1 MNGESALAPANH
13 LHPVAGETAE
23 LPTLQGLA
31 EVLAGMLPTGSKLV
45 LHWRDAHGH
54 AGMSAVAGTPE
65 TLREQA
71 VAVLEGCDQGRHRS
85 RGGTEI
91 EDVWEEAG
99 LRIAVAARSKAP
111 LSDETRGAWLA
122 VARRTVAAAL
132 ASERSQARIEALTK
146 AQRLQRALYE
156 IADLAGSGLEMP
168 DMLARIHAV
177 VGGLMPAENFYI
189 VLYDEEAQTVRF
201 LYFADAM
208 DSFVAE
214 PEQALPLSELS
225 NSLTLALLNHG
236 KPLVGPSEALRSQL
250 GVPRD
255 PQHGPDSADWLGVPL
270 LRDGRV
276 CGAIVVQSYDVPSRY
291 SGEEQA
297 LLEYVA
303 QHILTALDRKNA
315 QVELENRVR
324 ERTRELQKANEELQ
338 AEIVERQRAEQLQR
352 ALYRITELSVVA
364 GSLERFYAEV
374 HAIVGELLYAR
385 NFYIALMSADGQLL
399 EFPYI
404 VDERDVVSR
413 TRKPAKGLTEY
424 VMFTGEPLLADRAR
438 IDTLHGEG
446 KVQSVGAHARCW
458 LGVPLVRDDDVVG
471 VIAVQS
477 YTPDILFTERD
488 QELLTFVAHHI
499 GGSLERK
506 RAQEYLKTAHA
517 ELESRV
523 ESRTSELAEANRQL
537 RAQIGERV
545 RAEQR
550 LTYQARHDDLTGL
563 PNRAHLIE
571 RLDAAIARASV
582 GDVAPFAIL
591 FLDLDRFKLVNDSI
605 GHASG
610 DDMLIEV
617 GRRISE
623 ALGPHDTV
631 SRLGGDEFALLL
643 ERMPSVAHA
652 EAFAAKLLDVLGQ
665 PMVVAGRELF
675 PSASIGIAL
684 WGPGYE
690 HGEELLRDADAAMY
704 RAKSGGRDRSML
716 FDAQMRAEATRLL
729 DLEADLRR
737 AINRESFEPWMQP
750 IVRLSDGV
758 AVGHEALL
766 RWNHEREGP
775 LSPDAFIGVG
785 EDNGLIEQVDWLMY
799 RRVFEWLAAHGSD
812 EGYVSINVSPSHF
825 RSEDFA
831 SRLLGLVSACGANPN
846 RLRIEI
852 TEVALLDDASR
863 ALRTLNTLREN
874 GVYALLDDF
883 GTGFSALSYLHRF
896 PIQCLK
902 IDRSFVAGLEG
913 ESHMES
919 LALIR
924 AILALAATLGIDA
937 IGEGVETTY
946 QRDTLRDLGC
956 VYGQGF
962 LFGHPQPVSPPM
974 FHPPGDD
981 APA

>member
-1 MNGESALAPANH
+1 M
-13 LHPVAGETAE
+13 
-23 LPTLQGLA
+23 LQGLA

-45 LHWRDAHGH
+45 LHWRDGHGH
-54 AGMSAVAGTPE
+54 SGLSAIAGTPE
-65 TLREQA
+65 ALRQQA
-71 VAVLEGCDQGRHRS
+71 VAALEGCDQGRHRS
-85 RGGTEI
+85 RGGIDI
-91 EDVWEEAG
+91 EDVWEEGG

-132 ASERSQARIEALTK
+132 ASERSQARIEALVK

-156 IADLAGSGLEMP
+156 IADLAGSALEMP
-168 DMLARIHAV
+168 EMLARIHAV

-189 VLYDEEAQTVRF
+189 VLYDDEAQTVRF

-208 DSFVAE
+208 DTFVAE
-214 PEQALPLSELS
+214 PQQALPLSEMS
-225 NSLTLALLNHG
+225 NSLTVALLKHG
-236 KPLVGPSEALRSQL
+236 KPLVGPSENLRTQL

-270 LRDGRV
+270 LRDGHV
-276 CGAIVVQSYDVPSRY
+276 VGAIVVQSYDVPSRY

-324 ERTRELQKANEELQ
+324 ERTRELQKANDELQ

-352 ALYRITELSVVA
+352 ALYRITELSVIA

-374 HAIVGELLYAR
+374 HAIVGELLYAW
-385 NFYIALMSADGQLL
+385 NFYIALMTGDGQLL

-413 TRKPAKGLTEY
+413 TRRPAKGLTEY
-424 VMFTGEPLLADRAR
+424 VMFTGEPLLADRGR
-438 IDTLHGEG
+438 IDALHAEG

-458 LGVPLVRDDDVVG
+458 LGVPLVRGDDVVG

-477 YTPDILFTERD
+477 YTPDIMFTERD

-499 GGSLERK
+499 GSSLERK
-506 RAQEYLKTAHA
+506 RAQEHLKVAHA

-523 ESRTSELAEANRQL
+523 ESRTGELAEANRQL

-571 RLDAAIARASV
+571 QLDAAIERARA
-582 GDVAPFAIL
+582 GDKSRFAML

-617 GRRISE
+617 GRRISGV
-623 ALGPHDTV
+623 LGPHDTV
-631 SRLGGDEFALLL
+631 ARLGGDEFAVLL
-643 ERMPSVAHA
+643 ERIPSPTHPEEVAA
-652 EAFAAKLLDVLGQ
+652 RLLEVLGE
-665 PMVVAGRELF
+665 PMVVSGRELF

-684 WGPGYE
+684 WGPSYQR
-690 HGEELLRDADAAMY
+690 GEELLRDADAAMY

-716 FDAQMRAEATRLL
+716 FDAEMRAEALRLL

-737 AINRESFEPWMQP
+737 AINREAFEPWMQP
-750 IVRLSDGV
+750 IVRLSDGGI
-758 AVGHEALL
+758 VGHEALL
-766 RWNHEREGP
+766 RWNHERDGP

-799 RRVFEWLAAHGSD
+799 RRVFEWMAVQTDG
-812 EGYVSINVSPSHF
+812 GYVSINVSPSHF

-831 SRLLGLVSACGANPN
+831 SRLLGLVSACGADPN

-852 TEVALLDDASR
+852 TEVTLLDDAPR
-863 ALRTLNTLREN
+863 ALRTLNELRAN

-937 IGEGVETTY
+937 IGEGVETAY
-946 QRDTLRDLGC
+946 QSDTLRDLGC

-962 LFGHPQPVSPPM
+962 LFGYPQPVS
-974 FHPPGDD
+974 
-981 APA
+981 

>member
-1 MNGESALAPANH
+1 MKGESRLAAVD
-13 LHPVAGETAE
+13 LHPVTGESNE
-23 LPTLQGLA
+23 LPTLGGLA
-31 EVLAGMLPTGSKLV
+31 EVLVGMLPTGSRLV
-45 LHWRDAHGH
+45 LHWRDAQGQSGQSEI
-54 AGMSAVAGTPE
+54 AGAPRA
-65 TLREQA
+65 LHEQA
-71 VAVLEGCDQGRHRS
+71 AAALEGCDQGRHRS
-85 RGGTEI
+85 RGGIDI
-91 EDVWEEAG
+91 EDVWEDGG
-99 LRIAVAARSKAP
+99 LRIAVVARSKAP
-111 LSDETRGAWLA
+111 LSDETRDAWLA

-132 ASERSQARIEALTK
+132 ASERSQARIEALLK

-156 IADLAGSGLEMP
+156 IADLAGSQLEMP
-168 DMLARIHAV
+168 EMLARIHAV

-189 VLYDEEAQTVRF
+189 VLYDDEAQTVRF
-201 LYFADAM
+201 LYFADAV
-208 DSFVAE
+208 DNFVAE
-214 PEQALPLSELS
+214 PERAFPLGEMS
-225 NSLTLALLNHG
+225 NSLTVALLHHG
-236 KPLVGPSEALRSQL
+236 KPLAGPSDRLRIQL
-250 GVPRD
+250 GVERD
-255 PQHGPDSADWLGVPL
+255 LRHGPDSADWLGVPL

-276 CGAIVVQSYDVPSRY
+276 CGAIVVQSYDVPLRY
-291 SGEEQA
+291 SGEELA

-324 ERTRELQKANEELQ
+324 ERTRELQKANDELQ
-338 AEIVERQRAEQLQR
+338 AEIAERQRAEQLQR
-352 ALYRITELSVVA
+352 AQYRITELSVIA

-385 NFYIALMSADGQLL
+385 NFYIALLSGDGQLL

-424 VMFTGEPLLADRAR
+424 VMFTGEALLADRER
-438 IDTLHGEG
+438 IDTLHAEG

-458 LGVPLVRDDDVVG
+458 LGVPLVRGTDVVG

-477 YTPDILFTERD
+477 YTPEIVFTARD

-499 GGSLERK
+499 GSSLERK
-506 RAQEYLKTAHA
+506 RAQEHLKAAHA

-523 ESRTSELAEANRQL
+523 EERTSELAEANRQL

-550 LTYQARHDDLTGL
+550 LTYQARHDGLTGL

-571 RLDAAIARASV
+571 RLDAAIARARI

-617 GRRISE
+617 GRRIS
-623 ALGPHDTV
+623 ATLGPHDTV
-631 SRLGGDEFALLL
+631 ARLGGDEFALLL

-652 EAFAAKLLDVLGQ
+652 EAAAARLLEVLGQ
-665 PMVVAGRELF
+665 PMSVAGRELF

-684 WGPGYE
+684 WGPSYL

-704 RAKSGGRDRSML
+704 RAKSAGRDRSML
-716 FDAQMRAEATRLL
+716 FDADMRAEAMRLL

-737 AINRESFEPWMQP
+737 AINRESFEPWLQP
-750 IVRLSDGV
+750 IVRLSDG
-758 AVGHEALL
+758 AVIGHEALL
-766 RWNHEREGP
+766 RWNHDRDGP

-785 EDNGLIEQVDWLMY
+785 EDSGLIEQVDWLMY
-799 RRVFEWLAAHGSD
+799 QRVFEWLSTHEGD
-812 EGYVSINVSPSHF
+812 GYVSINVSPSHF

-831 SRLLGLVSACGANPN
+831 QRLLDLIAGCGAEPR

-852 TEVALLDDASR
+852 TEVALLDDAPR
-863 ALRTLNTLREN
+863 ALRTLNILREH
-874 GVYALLDDF
+874 GVFALLDDF

-902 IDRSFVAGLEG
+902 IDRSFVAGLQG
-913 ESHMES
+913 ESQMES

-924 AILALAATLGIDA
+924 AILALAATLGIEA
-937 IGEGVETTY
+937 IGEGVETAF
-946 QRDTLRDLGC
+946 QHETLRDLGC

-962 LFGHPQPVSPPM
+962 LFGYP
-974 FHPPGDD
+974 
-981 APA
+981 

>member
-1 MNGESALAPANH
+1 MNGSARAPAD
-13 LHPVAGETAE
+13 LHPVPGGTAE
-23 LPTLQGLA
+23 LPMLQGLA

-45 LHWRDAHGH
+45 LHWRDAQGQS
-54 AGMSAVAGTPE
+54 GMSAVPGTPE
-65 TLREQA
+65 ALREQA
-71 VAVLEGCDQGRHRS
+71 VAVLEGSAPGKRALRA
-85 RGGTEI
+85 GIEI

-99 LRIAVAARSKAP
+99 LRIAVAARSKAA

-122 VARRTVAAAL
+122 VAQRTVAAAL
-132 ASERSQARIEALTK
+132 ASERSQARIEALVK

-189 VLYDEEAQTVRF
+189 VLYDDEAQAVRF

-208 DSFVAE
+208 DSFVAD
-214 PEQALPLSELS
+214 PEQALPLSEMS
-225 NSLTLALLNHG
+225 NSLTVALLNHG
-236 KPLVGPSEALRSQL
+236 KPLVGPSEALRRQL

-424 VMFTGEPLLADRAR
+424 VMFTGEPLLADRER
-438 IDTLHGEG
+438 IDMLHGEG

-477 YTPDILFTERD
+477 YTPEIAFTQRD

-506 RAQEYLKTAHA
+506 RAQEYLKAAHA

-571 RLDAAIARASV
+571 RLDAAIARARV

-652 EAFAAKLLDVLGQ
+652 EEFAARLLDVLGQ

-716 FDAQMRAEATRLL
+716 FDAQMRAEAMRLL

-737 AINRESFEPWMQP
+737 AINREAFEPWMQP
-750 IVRLSDGV
+750 IVRLADG
-758 AVGHEALL
+758 AVIGHEALL

-799 RRVFEWLAAHGSD
+799 RRVFEWLAAHGNED
-812 EGYVSINVSPSHF
+812 GYVSINVSPSHF

-831 SRLLGLVSACGANPN
+831 SRLLGLVSACGADPN

-852 TEVALLDDASR
+852 TEIALLDDATR

-937 IGEGVETTY
+937 IGEGVETVY

-962 LFGHPQPVSPPM
+962 LFGHPQPVSPPAL
-974 FHPPGDD
+974 HPPGDD